1 MDNGRA
7 IEIIDMEG
15 NKNDVFLV
23 TYLVSDDNLKHY
35 IVYTKNEIRGAE
47 GDQIIYISRLFK
59 DREGLKIQEIVDDGE
74 WNEVQRLLKK
84 IANV

>member
-1 MDNGRA
+1 MGEDRK
-7 IEIIDMEG
+7 IEIIDAQG
-15 NKNDVFLV
+15 NKNEVFLV
-23 TYLVSDDNLKHY
+23 TYLVSDDNLKQY

-59 DREGLKIQEIVDDGE
+59 DNEGLKIQEITDDAE
-74 WNEVQRLLKK
+74 WAEVQRLLKK

>member
-1 MDNGRA
+1 MGEDRKV
-7 IEIIDMEG
+7 EIIDTQG
-15 NKNDVFLV
+15 NKNEVFLV
-23 TYLVSDDNLKHY
+23 TYLVSDDNLKQY

-59 DREGLKIQEIVDDGE
+59 DNEGFKIQEITDDAE
-74 WNEVQRLLKK
+74 WAEVQRLLKK

>member
-1 MDNGRA
+1 MDSGRA
-7 IEIIDMEG
+7 IEIIDTEG

-35 IVYTKNEIRGAE
+35 IVYTKNEVIGTE

-59 DREGLKIQEIVDDGE
+59 DSEGLKIQEIVDDGE

>member
-1 MDNGRA
+1 MGEDRK
-7 IEIIDMEG
+7 IEIIDAQG
-15 NKNDVFLV
+15 NKNEVFLV
-23 TYLVSDDNLKHY
+23 TYLVSDDNLKQY

-47 GDQIIYISRLFK
+47 GEQIIYISRLFK
-59 DREGLKIQEIVDDGE
+59 DNEGLKIQEITDDAE